1 MRDLIKSIIE
11 NAVDYDKKY
20 MKTKSNLHDGFSRN
34 KTIEIYSPTLV
45 VRTVFHENNKFYP

>member
-20 MKTKSNLHDGFSRN
+20 MKIKSNLHDELSRN

-45 VRTVFHENNKFYP
+45 VRTVFS